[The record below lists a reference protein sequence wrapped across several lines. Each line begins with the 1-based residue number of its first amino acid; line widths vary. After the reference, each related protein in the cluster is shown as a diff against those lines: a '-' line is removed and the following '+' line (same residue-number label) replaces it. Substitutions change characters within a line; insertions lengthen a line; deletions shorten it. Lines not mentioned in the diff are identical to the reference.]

1 MKKKYFIKRIVD
13 ILISTIAL
21 VVLSPI
27 FLFIFFIIK
36 IEDPKVSAF
45 YTQERLGKNG
55 KVFKMY
61 KFRTMK
67 PNSENIRKVIFDKGE
82 YVSEKDF
89 VTKSGSILRK
99 LSLDEIPQLVNI
111 LKGDMSLIGP
121 RPTLT
126 YHPYKYED
134 YPERYKKRFSIL
146 PGITGYAQ
154 VNGRNNLSWNE
165 RLELDIEYVDKYSL
179 VLDIK
184 IFFTTILKVFK
195 KEGVYK
201 EGNN

>member
-21 VVLSPI
+21 VLLSPI
-27 FLFIFFIIK
+27 FIFIFFIIK

>member
-1 MKKKYFIKRIVD
+1 MKIKFAIKRMVD
-13 ILISTIAL
+13 IAISSISMI
-21 VVLSPI
+21 VLLPI
-27 FLFIFFIIK
+27 FLLVFLIIK

-45 YTQERLGKNG
+45 YTQNRLGKNG

-89 VTKSGSILRK
+89 VTKSGAILRK
-99 LSLDEIPQLVNI
+99 LSLDEIPQLLNI

-134 YPERYKKRFSIL
+134 YPKRYKKRFTIL
-146 PGITGYAQ
+146 PGMTGYAQ
-154 VNGRNNLSWNE
+154 VNGRNSISWNE
-165 RLELDIEYVDKYSL
+165 RLELDIEYIENYSL
-179 VLDIK
+179 SLDIK
-184 IFFTTILKVFK
+184 IFFATILKVFK

-201 EGNN
+201 ETNN

>member
-1 MKKKYFIKRIVD
+1 MKIKFAIKRIVD
-13 ILISTIAL
+13 IGISSISMI
-21 VVLSPI
+21 VLLPI
-27 FLFIFFIIK
+27 FLLVFLIIK

-45 YTQERLGKNG
+45 YTQNRLGKNG

-67 PNSENIRKVIFDKGE
+67 PNSENIRKVIFDKGD

-89 VTKSGSILRK
+89 VTKSGAILRK
-99 LSLDEIPQLVNI
+99 LSLDEIPQLLNI

-134 YPERYKKRFSIL
+134 YPQRYKKRFTIL
-146 PGITGYAQ
+146 PGMTGYAQ
-154 VNGRNNLSWNE
+154 VNGRNSISWNE
-165 RLELDIEYVDKYSL
+165 RLELDLEYIENYSL
-179 VLDIK
+179 FLDIK
-184 IFFTTILKVFK
+184 IFFATILKVFK

-201 EGNN
+201 ETNS